1 MRNIVILVGSMRKG
15 GNTDLL
21 ARKFAEGAAELPNL
35 FDPILMQYQMVLDFF
50 HLQDCGKVLV
60 RGVKEKGDITGHP
73 ELDEAYR
80 LGQSIK

>member
-35 FDPILMQYQMVLDFF
+35 FDPILMQYQMVPTTINP
-50 HLQDCGKVLV
+50 H
-60 RGVKEKGDITGHP
+60 
-73 ELDEAYR
+73 EAILSSTAIQFLAR
-80 LGQSIK
+80 VPLALTETIIG